1 MGRRESSTPAA
12 TPTAAGSGKFT
23 NATLVP
29 SKAEAP
35 GGKSPTI
42 VRQPMLADKAKGRV
56 RLNSTTWQS
65 TGVINDIPSIQQNVT
80 SPNPQNSAN
89 GEPSRPEGRR
99 MVSRQLLAKSTFDQ
113 KQKMVEALDN
123 ARAAELALREILG
136 SIKAAVYVITPVGG
150 THASNA
156 NSPQLNR
163 ATSSVTSTIRPLIAR
178 LSHTLSYCSSS
189 APYN

>member
-1 MGRRESSTPAA
+1 
-12 TPTAAGSGKFT
+12 
-23 NATLVP
+23 
-29 SKAEAP
+29 
-35 GGKSPTI
+35 
-42 VRQPMLADKAKGRV
+42 
-56 RLNSTTWQS
+56 
-65 TGVINDIPSIQQNVT
+65 
-80 SPNPQNSAN
+80 
-89 GEPSRPEGRR
+89 

-136 SIKAAVYVITPVGG
+136 SIKAAVYVITPVGE
-150 THASNA
+150 TRASKA